1 MSKVKAIERLK
12 WADRLL
18 TVIFTVSFFVTLIFY
33 LVEEFTCSNPYDIK
47 FIIAV
52 SLAAGNV
59 VLTLAS
65 FIILFKIKQRFRV
78 KYFGTVSAED
88 RKISE
93 NLIKRIHCVETA
105 NYPFLDDERYDIS
118 VKSLNNILN
127 KLAKGNKVYKEW
139 SKSCFNICELID
151 NSSDKDD
158 SSNAKF
164 NKFMWDLHD
173 LLDRNITDI

>member
-1 MSKVKAIERLK
+1 MNGLMEAVQQADTIAIGGHVRPDGDCIGSCMGL
-12 WADRLL
+12 
-18 TVIFTVSFFVTLIFY
+18 Y
-33 LVEEFTCSNPYDIK
+33 G
-47 FIIAV
+47 
-52 SLAAGNV
+52 AGNV

-158 SSNAKF
+158 SSNAEF